1 MKLRSIYI
9 LLFLWLILV
18 LSGCANQPARDF
30 KEGKNKLS
38 AGQLEPGLAQIEQ
51 ASKAEPENVEY
62 RQYLFKQREL
72 AVNQLLGKADFERAN
87 DDFEAAAFDYKRV
100 LTIDSNNQR
109 AKDGMDQVQ
118 GDSKRKQELAA
129 ALDLFNKGDKDGAS
143 AKLQSILAVNPSLH
157 AAKVLQKQIEEKN
170 NEESAVSGSV
180 FMRKAFKK
188 TLSLEFQDAGIKPVF
203 NVISRVSGLNF
214 VFDKDIKPELKTTI
228 VVKDMTIE
236 DAIKLVLVT
245 NQLQQE
251 VINDNTIIIYPDT
264 PAKIK
269 DYQQQVVKSFYLANA
284 DVKKTLEMVKT
295 ILKAKDVFID
305 ERRNL
310 LVLRDTPEVIRLAE
324 KLIAAQ
330 DLADPEVE
338 LEVEVLEISATR
350 LNNLGLQY
358 PQQISASLG
367 TNGSFTLNQWQNRD
381 SNFYSYTL
389 SNPALTLNLQKT
401 DTDSTLLANPRIR
414 VKDREKA
421 NIHIGQRLPVL
432 TTVSTAGV
440 GSSQSVN
447 YIDVGLK
454 LDVEPSIRLDD
465 EVDMKVKL
473 EVSSVNQ
480 TITSSAGTQV
490 YELDTRNADTVLRL
504 KDGETQ
510 VLAGLIQNNA
520 SSTVNKV
527 PGLGDLPL
535 FGRLFSNDNSNKQ
548 KTDLVLLITPHIV
561 RNMVRPGNL
570 ASQFASGTDSA
581 MGSPKKTAQ
590 PVLPVEVNVSPVT
603 NSTKQ
608 ADMPAKEFSPTPLLP
623 SGNVKQDSAPG
634 IATQESKPDHPVAA
648 PATP

>member
-1 MKLRSIYI
+1 
-9 LLFLWLILV
+9 LLATILV
-18 LSGCANQPARDF
+18 LDGCASQPSRDF

-38 AGQLEPGLAQIEQ
+38 DGQLEQGLAQIEQ
-51 ASKAEPENVEY
+51 ATKADPENVEY

-72 AVNQLLGKADFERAN
+72 AVNQLLGKADFERSKDA
-87 DDFEAAAFDYKRV
+87 FEEAANDYKRV
-100 LTIDSNNQR
+100 LAIDTNNQR
-109 AKDGMDQVQ
+109 ARDGLDLVL
-118 GDSKRKQELAA
+118 GDKARKQELAE
-129 ALDLFNKGDKDGAS
+129 ALDLFNKGDTDGAS
-143 AKLQSILAVNPSLH
+143 VRLQTILSVNPLH
-157 AAKVLQKQIEEKN
+157 HEAKALLKQIEEKN
-170 NEESAVSGSV
+170 TEDRAISGSP

-188 TLSLEFQDAGIKPVF
+188 TLSLEFQDAGIKSVF
-203 NVISRVSGLNF
+203 NVVARVSGLNF
-214 VFDKDIKPELKTTI
+214 VFDKDIKPDLKTTI
-228 VVKDMTIE
+228 VVKDMMIE
-236 DAIKLVLVT
+236 DAIKLLLVT

-251 VINDNTIIIYPDT
+251 VINENTIIIYPDT
-264 PAKIK
+264 PAKLK

-284 DVKKTLEMVKT
+284 DVKKTMEMVKT

-310 LVLRDTPEVIRLAE
+310 LILRDTPEVIRLAE
-324 KLIAAQ
+324 KLISAQ

-338 LEVEVLEISATR
+338 LEVEILEISDTR
-350 LNNLGLQY
+350 LLNLGLQY
-358 PQQISASLG
+358 PQQIGASVG
-367 TNGSFTLNQWQNRD
+367 TAGSFTLNQWQNRD
-381 SNFYSYTL
+381 SNFLTYTV

-401 DTDSTLLANPRIR
+401 DTDATLLANPRIR

-465 EVDMKVKL
+465 QVDMKVKL

-480 TITSSAGTQV
+480 TITTTSGTQV

-510 VLAGLIQNNA
+510 VLAGLIQKNS

-548 KTDLVLLITPHIV
+548 KTDLVLLITPHVV
-561 RNMVRPGNL
+561 RNMTRPDKL
-570 ASQFASGTDSA
+570 ASQFASGTDSVI
-581 MGSPKKTAQ
+581 GSAPK
-590 PVLPVEVNVSPVT
+590 PREILLPVEVKVVPVT
-603 NSTKQ
+603 PSKP
-608 ADMPAKEFSPTPLLP
+608 ADMPVASATPVP
-623 SGNVKQDSAPG
+623 AQQAGNVKPD
-634 IATQESKPDHPVAA
+634 ATFDGAKQEAKTDRPAVA

>member
-1 MKLRSIYI
+1 MKLRSIGI
-9 LLFLWLILV
+9 LLLLGTVLS
-18 LSGCANQPARDF
+18 LSGCASQPTRDF

-38 AGQLEPGLAQIEQ
+38 EGQLEQGLAQIEL
-51 ASKAEPENVEY
+51 AAKADPENVEY
-62 RQYLFKQREL
+62 QQFLYKQREQ
-72 AVNQLLGKADFERAN
+72 AVNQLLGKADFERSKDAF
-87 DDFEAAAFDYKRV
+87 DEAASDYKRV
-100 LTIDSNNQR
+100 LVIDTNNQR
-109 AKDGMDQVQ
+109 ARSGLDLVL
-118 GDSKRKQELAA
+118 GDKARKQELAE
-129 ALDLFNKGDKDGAS
+129 ALDLFNKGDMDAAS
-143 AKLQSILAVNPSLH
+143 SKLQAILSVNPLH
-157 AAKVLQKQIEEKN
+157 HEAKALQKQIEEKN
-170 NEESAVSGSV
+170 TEERAISGSP

-188 TLSLEFQDAGIKPVF
+188 TLSLEFQDAAIKSVF
-203 NVISRVSGLNF
+203 NVVSRVSGLNF
-214 VFDKDIKPELKTTI
+214 VFDKDIKADLKTTI

-236 DAIKLVLVT
+236 DALKLLLVT

-264 PAKIK
+264 PAKLK

-284 DVKKTLEMVKT
+284 DVKKTLEMIKT

-310 LVLRDTPEVIRLAE
+310 LILRDTPDVIRLAE
-324 KLIAAQ
+324 KLILAQ

-338 LEVEVLEISATR
+338 LEVEILEISDTR

-358 PQQISASLG
+358 PQQIAASLG
-367 TNGSFTLNQWQNRD
+367 TAGSFTLNQWQNRD
-381 SNFYSYTL
+381 SNFYTYTV

-401 DTDSTLLANPRIR
+401 DTDATMLANPRIR

-432 TTVSTAGV
+432 STVSTAGV
-440 GSSQSVN
+440 GSSQNVT

-465 EVDMKVKL
+465 QVDMKVKL

-480 TITSSAGTQV
+480 TITTSSGTQV

-510 VLAGLIQNNA
+510 VLAGLIQKNS

-548 KTDLVLLITPHIV
+548 KTDLVLLITPHVV
-561 RNMVRPGNL
+561 RNITRPDKVT
-570 ASQFASGTDSA
+570 SQFASGTDSVIGSAPKPREA
-581 MGSPKKTAQ
+581 M
-590 PVLPVEVNVSPVT
+590 LPVEVKVVPVT
-603 NSTKQ
+603 
-608 ADMPAKEFSPTPLLP
+608 PAKSADLPVTGFSAVPAQPSSSVKPEANPDAVKQEPKPEHPATTTPLP
-623 SGNVKQDSAPG
+623 
-634 IATQESKPDHPVAA
+634 
-648 PATP
+648 

>member
-1 MKLRSIYI
+1 MKLRSIQA
-9 LLFLWLILV
+9 LLFLVTILL

-38 AGQLEPGLAQIEQ
+38 EGQFEQGLAQVEQ
-51 ASKAEPENVEY
+51 ASKTEPENVEY

-87 DDFEAAAFDYKRV
+87 ENFEVAAFDYKRV
-100 LTIDSNNQR
+100 LSIDSNNQR

-118 GDSKRKQELAA
+118 GDSKRKQELVD

-143 AKLQSILAVNPSLH
+143 AKLQSILAVNPAHH
-157 AAKVLQKQIEEKN
+157 AAKALQKQIEEKN
-170 NEESAVSGSV
+170 IEDNAVSGSP

-188 TLSLEFQDAGIKPVF
+188 TISLEFQDAGIKSVF
-203 NVISRVSGLNF
+203 SVISRVSGLNF
-214 VFDKDIKPELKTTI
+214 VFDKDIKPELKATI

-236 DAIKLVLVT
+236 DAVKLVLVT

-251 VINDNTIIIYPDT
+251 VVNDNTIIIYPDT

-324 KLIAAQ
+324 KLIATQ

-338 LEVEVLEISATR
+338 LEVEILEITATR

-367 TNGSFTLNQWQNRD
+367 TSGSFTLNQWQNRD
-381 SNFYSYTL
+381 SNFYTYTV
-389 SNPALTLNLQKT
+389 SNPALTLNLQKS
-401 DTDSTLLANPRIR
+401 DTDATLLANPRIR

-440 GSSQSVN
+440 GSSESVN

-465 EVDMKVKL
+465 QVDMKVKL

-480 TITSSAGTQV
+480 TITSTSGSQV

-520 SSTVNKV
+520 TSTVNKV
-527 PGLGDLPL
+527 PGFGDLPL
-535 FGRLFSNDNSNKQ
+535 FGRLFSNENSNKQ

-561 RNMVRPGNL
+561 RNTVRPDKMN
-570 ASQFASGTDSA
+570 SQFASGTDSV
-581 MGSPKKTAQ
+581 MGNPKKTAQ
-590 PVLPVEVNVSPVT
+590 PVVPVEVNVLPVT
-603 NSTKQ
+603 
-608 ADMPAKEFSPTPLLP
+608 APT
-623 SGNVKQDSAPG
+623 
-634 IATQESKPDHPVAA
+634 KPDQPEVAPV
-648 PATP
+648 TP